1 MDKNKLK
8 LLKIDLGV
16 IREILI
22 EEGKYH
28 LYKNKT
34 FKSKKTYN
42 RKQKHKHKKT
52 SDE

>member
-22 EEGKYH
+22 EEGMYH
-28 LYKNKT
+28 LHKNKIM
-34 FKSKKTYN
+34 KSKKKYT
-42 RKQKHKHKKT
+42 RKNKHKKT